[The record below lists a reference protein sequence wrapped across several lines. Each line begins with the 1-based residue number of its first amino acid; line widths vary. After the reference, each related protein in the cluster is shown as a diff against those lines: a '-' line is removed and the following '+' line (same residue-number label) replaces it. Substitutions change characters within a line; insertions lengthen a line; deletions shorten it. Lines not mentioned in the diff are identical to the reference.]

1 MGRLE
6 GGKSNLQ
13 KGKGILCVR
22 RGNDRKKFEYINYIK
37 NINGRIAKWIKS

>member
-1 MGRLE
+1 MSRNINTHEMGKLR

-22 RGNDRKKFEYINYIK
+22 RGNDRKNV
-37 NINGRIAKWIKS
+37 NT